1 MTEQMVA
8 KWKSDVYH
16 LLPMCNVDIK
26 SRLKFSASVFYIFLE
41 VHLILM
47 YNARSY
53 SNFLYFMEDLNQL
66 FVLCRVLCPQQLLK
80 ILKFMLLYYFYEHK
94 DIKKNFPLFVN
105 PSAWKLYAG
114 QSYAFIKAWTFVTAA
129 SSLNKIV
136 YMILL

>member
-53 SNFLYFMEDLNQL
+53 SNFLYFYGKSELVVCSVSCTL
-66 FVLCRVLCPQQLLK
+66 STIAP
-80 ILKFMLLYYFYEHK
+80 
-94 DIKKNFPLFVN
+94 
-105 PSAWKLYAG
+105 
-114 QSYAFIKAWTFVTAA
+114 
-129 SSLNKIV
+129 
-136 YMILL
+136 